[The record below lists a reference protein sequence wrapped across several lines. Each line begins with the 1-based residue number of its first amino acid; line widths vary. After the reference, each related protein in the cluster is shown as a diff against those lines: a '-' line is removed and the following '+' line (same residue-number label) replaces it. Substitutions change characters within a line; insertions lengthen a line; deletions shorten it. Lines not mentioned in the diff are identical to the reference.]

1 MERVS
6 YLSVW
11 VCGMCVAVS
20 VYYINVTAF
29 VFVVVV
35 LVSKIF
41 SRDEGGEK
49 LREGWGEAELL

>member
-1 MERVS
+1 
-6 YLSVW
+6 
-11 VCGMCVAVS
+11 MCVAVS